1 MTTHIVYQ
9 LTRPISYLLLN
20 HSAGKVYNWRIP
32 FVLALL
38 SAVLLFVCFDVVT
51 IATKDGLIDQLAGF
65 ITGLPGFLIAALA
78 AIATFNRPVIDQ
90 EMIEGPTITIKVG
103 NTKIENSQLT
113 RRDFLLRLFAY
124 LTVLSIFLVI
134 FVKVAMVV
142 TLPASIAL
150 YGQWLFVV
158 VFLLLFW
165 QLLVLLLF
173 GMYYLCERLNMNI

>member
-1 MTTHIVYQ
+1 MTTQITYQ

-20 HSAGKVYNWRIP
+20 HPAGKIYNWRIP
-32 FVLALL
+32 SVLTLI
-38 SAVLLFVCFDVVT
+38 SAVLLFVSFDVTT
-51 IATKDGLIDQLAGF
+51 IAAKDGLIDQLTGF

-90 EMIEGPTITIKVG
+90 EMIDGPTITIKVG
-103 NTKIENSQLT
+103 ITKIDNSKLT

-124 LTVLSIFLVI
+124 LTVLSIFLVV

-142 TLPASIAL
+142 TLPATVAL
-150 YGQWLFVV
+150 YGQWFFVIG
-158 VFLLLFW
+158 FLLLFW

-173 GMYYLCERLNMNI
+173 GMYYLCERLNMNM